1 MAYILSLE
9 TSSSVC
15 SVALHQDQALLSYAE
30 LQMEKSH
37 SSHITVMVEQVLE
50 YAGVKLK
57 QLDAVAVSGGP
68 GSYTGLRIGTG
79 TAKGLCFSLD
89 KPLVSV
95 STLASMAQ
103 QVISFTPAPERYL
116 FCPMLDARRS
126 EVYTCLLAHDLNE
139 QSPVEPMVLESSSF
153 AQELEK
159 QPIIFFG
166 SGATKAK
173 ELLAPHPNAFY
184 LENVKP
190 TAKAIGTLAFPRLL
204 AGKFED
210 VAYYEPFYLK
220 EVYITKPLRK

>member
-9 TSSSVC
+9 TSTTVC
-15 SVALHQDQALLSYAE
+15 SVALHQEHQLLSYAE

-37 SSHITVMVEQVLE
+37 SSHITVMVQQVLE
-50 YAGVKLK
+50 YAGVSLQ

-68 GSYTGLRIGTG
+68 GSYTGLRIGSG

-89 KPLVSV
+89 KPLIAV
-95 STLASMAQ
+95 STLEAMARQ
-103 QVISFTPAPERYL
+103 IISVTPASERYL
-116 FCPMLDARRS
+116 FCPMIDARRS
-126 EVYTCLLAHDLNE
+126 EVYTCLLSHALE
-139 QSPVEPMVLESSSF
+139 AQMPVEPMILEADSFAPVLEN
-153 AQELEK
+153 

-166 SGATKAK
+166 SGAAKAK

-190 TAKAIGTLAFPRLL
+190 TAKAIGELAFSKLQ
-204 AGKFED
+204 AGQFED

-220 EVYITKPLRK
+220 EVYITKPTGK

>member
-9 TSSSVC
+9 TSTTVC
-15 SVALHQDQALLSYAE
+15 SVALHQNQHLLSYAE

-37 SSHITVMVEQVLE
+37 SSHITVMVQQVLE
-50 YAGVKLK
+50 YAGVSMA

-68 GSYTGLRIGTG
+68 GSYTGLRIGSG

-89 KPLVSV
+89 KPLISV
-95 STLASMAQ
+95 STLEAMAR
-103 QVISFTPAPERYL
+103 QVVSVTPAPERYL
-116 FCPMLDARRS
+116 YCPMLDARRA
-126 EVYTCLLAHDLNE
+126 EVYTCLLNHALE
-139 QSPVEPMVLESSSF
+139 VQMPTEPLVLESSSF
-153 AQELEK
+153 RAELEK

-166 SGATKAK
+166 SGAAKAQ

-190 TAKAIGTLAFPRLL
+190 TAKAIGELAL
-204 AGKFED
+204 AKLEAAQFED

-220 EVYITKPLRK
+220 EVYITKPSGK